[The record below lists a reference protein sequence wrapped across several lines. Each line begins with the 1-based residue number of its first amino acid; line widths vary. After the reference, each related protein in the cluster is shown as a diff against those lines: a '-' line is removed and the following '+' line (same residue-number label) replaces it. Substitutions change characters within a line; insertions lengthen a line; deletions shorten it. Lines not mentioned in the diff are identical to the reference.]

1 MRLVAGLLQVF
12 VLALGVAAAM
22 APSTGQAQETVL
34 ARAFQ
39 GPTFSRIVFDWPAPV
54 AYQAQAGG
62 DLLVIEFERSLT
74 ADLSPITNTLGDIVL
89 DARVEGDGRSVTLL
103 MSAAFQIKTTV
114 NGASVI
120 FDIVTPAATS
130 TAPPRAAAAPPPR
143 QAASPPPAR
152 QAPPRQVAP
161 SVPPSDA
168 SSIRVRAGVHD
179 TYTRVVFDWPTD
191 VAYDVN
197 KSGGTVSVQ
206 FDRQANFG
214 FSRKLSAGEL
224 PRIAS
229 VTGRVGD
236 RGAVVAIDVDE
247 ASRVRHFRNGR
258 SVVVDILGGAPSRV
272 ASARPAPAKTE
283 SKPPKVPAGPVTPVT
298 TSPAPAPTREAS
310 ATGSADAGRADP
322 QQGGTLQV
330 SFLDEEGAI
339 SARFESAAPV
349 AAAFFERA
357 GFVWAVFDQKV
368 ALDLQ
373 PVPQSLSE
381 SIFLVAAVDA
391 EGAAALRM
399 RLRPDLFLSGVSR
412 VGGTWRLDFGLSPTP
427 PAHPVP
433 VRREA
438 GPTGQARVA
447 LPMSDVGHLIEVGD
461 PEVGDAIT
469 VVPSLR
475 AASGVVA
482 ERAFAQFR
490 VLATAQGVAV
500 ERWSD
505 VVTVT
510 ATPSLVEVTA
520 PEGLFLSQDGLQEP
534 SIAAASPATYGH
546 SGEAAAEGHDDDT
559 EDHAADESGGVHDEE
574 GENAALAG
582 IDSLLDYH
590 AWRRG
595 EEDEYREQ
603 IGALNLA
610 LSNAPDS
617 RRAEAQWDL
626 ARFYFAH
633 GLAPE
638 AIGVLRVLAEE
649 NPTIEQDLTYRAVR
663 GASRFLMGRTDEA
676 AEDLLDPAFSADP
689 GVSLW
694 RGAVF
699 AERGDWSAA
708 QQEFAIGAFAIPAVP
723 AKQQA
728 KFKVLAARAALKSED
743 IDTVEA
749 ELTGIEQHP
758 GATPSLISE
767 AKLVVGEARIVSG
780 DPEGG
785 LAILEEVVGER
796 VRPIWAEADIVRTNY
811 LLSEGEID
819 QEQAINRL
827 QRLEHVWRGGRF
839 ELELLQQLKDIHL
852 ESGNYRAGL
861 ETLRAIANTFEGTPE
876 SREAGDEMEAVYR
889 RLYLDGDSEQMGPVA
904 ALGLYFDFRELTPV
918 GSDGDQMVRNLAD
931 RLVSV
936 DLLGRAAEL
945 IDFQVNFRLRGAEK
959 ARVAA
964 KLAAIY
970 LLDRQ
975 PEKALEAL
983 DKSRF
988 RAIPGSLLRERRYLQ
1003 TRALVELQR
1012 FEDAQRLIARD
1023 ETDEANALKA
1033 DIYWST
1039 SDWPRAAE
1047 GFETVLGNRHQSD
1060 SALSRQE
1067 RNQVMQMTVAYAL
1080 ANDKAA
1086 IDSVRARYGSLMA
1099 ATEDA
1104 TGFEVLTSNPDR
1116 ASIGFREVASRIAQI
1131 DTLDS
1136 FMERYRSDLQQDG
1149 VGAIN

>member
-1 MRLVAGLLQVF
+1 MRLVTGLIRAVVLVAGL
-12 VLALGVAAAM
+12 M
-22 APSTGQAQETVL
+22 APLMPVDGHAQETVL

-39 GPTFSRIVFDWPAPV
+39 GPTFARIVFDWPAPV
-54 AYQAQAGG
+54 TYQARAGG
-62 DLLVIEFERSLT
+62 DLLIIEFERALT
-74 ADLSPITNTLGDIVL
+74 ADLAPITNALGDIIL
-89 DARVEGDGRSVTLL
+89 DARVEQDGRSVTLL
-103 MSAAFQIKTTV
+103 MSAAYQIKTTV

-120 FDIVTPAATS
+120 FDIVTPR
-130 TAPPRAAAAPPPR
+130 TASAPTVAPAPPPR
-143 QAASPPPAR
+143 RDPAPAPTRQAAPRPPAT
-152 QAPPRQVAP
+152 ATAP
-161 SVPPSDA
+161 SGDA
-168 SSIRVRAGVHD
+168 PSIRVRAGVHD
-179 TYTRVVFDWPTD
+179 TYTRVVFDWPSD
-191 VAYDVN
+191 VAYDVA
-197 KSGGTVSVQ
+197 KTRGTVSVT
-206 FDRQANFG
+206 FDRPANFRISNRLG
-214 FSRKLSAGEL
+214 SGGLSRIS
-224 PRIAS
+224 S
-229 VTGRVGD
+229 VTGGAGD
-236 RGAVVAIDVDE
+236 GGALVSIGVDDS
-247 ASRVRHFRNGR
+247 SRVRHFRNGR
-258 SVVVDILGGAPSRV
+258 SVVVDILGTAPPRDV
-272 ASARPAPAKTE
+272 AAR
-283 SKPPKVPAGPVTPVT
+283 
-298 TSPAPAPTREAS
+298 SPAPARSERSAPTVPAAPVAPVEARL
-310 ATGSADAGRADP
+310 APAHGEEAAPHGDADADQAAAQP
-322 QQGGTLQV
+322 GGALKVT
-330 SFLDEEGAI
+330 FLDEEGAV
-339 SARFESAAPV
+339 AATFESAAPI

-357 GFVWAVFDQKV
+357 GFIWAVFDQTV
-368 ALDLQ
+368 DVDIQ
-373 PVPQSLSE
+373 PVPQRLAE
-381 SIFLVAAVDA
+381 SVFVAAAVELDA
-391 EGAAALRM
+391 ATAVRM
-399 RLRPDLFLSGVSR
+399 RVRQDLFLSGVTR
-412 VGGTWRLDFGLSPTP
+412 VGGTWRLQFGRSPTP

-447 LPMSDVGHLIEVGD
+447 LPLPDVGRRVDVRD
-461 PEVGDAIT
+461 PEVGDALS

-475 AASGVVA
+475 SATGVAA

-505 VVTVT
+505 EVSV
-510 ATPSLVEVTA
+510 ATQTGLVEITA
-520 PEGLFLSQDGLQEP
+520 PEGLFLSRDGLQEAQV
-534 SIAAASPATYGH
+534 AAAAPVAGGH
-546 SGEAAAEGHDDDT
+546 EDEQASDSHEDGGDAHGEDD
-559 EDHAADESGGVHDEE
+559 GGGAHDEE
-574 GENAALAG
+574 GETAALAG
-582 IDSLLDYH
+582 VDSLLQYH
-590 AWRRG
+590 EWRRG
-595 EEDEYREQ
+595 EDDDYREQ
-603 IGALNLA
+603 IRALNVA
-610 LSNAPDS
+610 LSFAPES
-617 RRAEAQWDL
+617 RRAAAQWDL

-649 NPTIEQDLTYRAVR
+649 NPAIEQDLTYRAVR
-663 GASRFLMGRTDEA
+663 GASRFLMGRTDDA

-728 KFKVLAARAALKSED
+728 KFKILAARAALKSED

-758 GATPSLISE
+758 GVTPALISE
-767 AKLVVGEARIVSG
+767 AKLVVGEARIASG

-785 LAILEEVVGER
+785 LAMLGEVVAER

-839 ELELLQQLKDIHL
+839 ELELLQQLKDMHL
-852 ESGNYRAGL
+852 ESGNYRAAL

-876 SREAGDEMEAVYR
+876 SREAGDEMEAVFS
-889 RLYLDGDSEQMGPVA
+889 RLYLDGDSEQLGPVA

-1023 ETDEANALKA
+1023 QSDEANALRA

-1039 SDWPRAAE
+1039 SDWARAAE

-1060 SALSRQE
+1060 SALSRRE

-1080 ANDKAA
+1080 ANDQAA
-1086 IDSVRARYGSLMA
+1086 IDSVRGRYGALMA

-1104 TGFEVLTSNPDR
+1104 TGFDVLTSNPDR
-1116 ASIGFREVASRIAQI
+1116 ASIGFRQVASRIAQI

>member
-1 MRLVAGLLQVF
+1 MRLVAGLLQVI
-12 VLALGVAAAM
+12 VLAVGMAAAWL
-22 APSTGQAQETVL
+22 PSTGEAQERVL

-54 AYQAQAGG
+54 EYQAQAGG
-62 DLLVIEFERSLT
+62 DLLVIEFDRSLT
-74 ADLSPITNTLGDIVL
+74 ADLSPITDTLGDIVL

-120 FDIVTPAATS
+120 FDIVTPSGTS
-130 TAPPRAAAAPPPR
+130 TAQPRAAPAPPPR
-143 QAASPPPAR
+143 QAASPPPTR
-152 QAPPRQVAP
+152 QATPRQPAP
-161 SVPPSDA
+161 AAPPSEA
-168 SSIRVRAGVHD
+168 PSIRVRAGVHD
-179 TYTRVVFDWPTD
+179 TYTRVVFDWPAD

-197 KSGGTVSVQ
+197 KSGRTVSVQ
-206 FDRQANFG
+206 FDKQANFG
-214 FSRKLSAGEL
+214 FSRRLSSGEL

-229 VTGRVGD
+229 VTGRAGD

-258 SVVVDILGGAPSRV
+258 SVVVDILGGTSSRV
-272 ASARPAPAKTE
+272 AAAPPAPARTE
-283 SKPPKVPAGPVTPVT
+283 RAASRVPAAPVAPVT
-298 TSPAPAPTREAS
+298 TSPAPTPSGEGAEHGEATAEHAPT
-310 ATGSADAGRADP
+310 
-322 QQGGTLQV
+322 QQGGPLVV
-330 SFLDEEGAI
+330 SFLGEEGAI
-339 SARFESAAPV
+339 SATFESAAPI

-357 GFVWAVFDQKV
+357 GFIWAVFDQEA

-373 PVPQSLSE
+373 PVPQDLSE
-381 SIFLVAAVDA
+381 SIFLGAAVDTDRA
-391 EGAAALRM
+391 VALRM
-399 RLRPDLFLSGVSR
+399 RVRPDLFLAGVSR
-412 VGGTWRLDFGLSPTP
+412 VGATWRLDFARSPTP

-438 GPTGQARVA
+438 GPSGQARVT
-447 LPMSDVGHLIEVGD
+447 LPMPEVGHRIEVSD

-475 AASGVVA
+475 PASGVVA

-505 VVTVT
+505 VVAVT
-510 ATPSLVEVTA
+510 AAPNLVEVTA

-534 SIAAASPATYGH
+534 LVANAVSAADDHG
-546 SGEAAAEGHDDDT
+546 GETVADGHDDGAGDR
-559 EDHAADESGGVHDEE
+559 AADEGGGVHDEE
-574 GENAALAG
+574 GETAALAG
-582 IDSLLDYH
+582 IDSLLNYQE
-590 AWRRG
+590 WRRG
-595 EEDEYREQ
+595 EDDGYRDQ
-603 IGALNLA
+603 IAALNVA

-663 GASRFLMGRTDEA
+663 GAARFLMGRTDEA

-728 KFKVLAARAALKSED
+728 KFKVLTARAALKSED
-743 IDTVEA
+743 ISTVEA

-758 GATPSLISE
+758 GATPALISE
-767 AKLVVGEARIVSG
+767 AKLVVGEARIASG
-780 DPEGG
+780 DPDGG
-785 LAILEEVVGER
+785 LAMLAEVVGER

-839 ELELLQQLKDIHL
+839 ELELLQQLKDMHL

-861 ETLRAIANTFEGTPE
+861 ETLRAIANTFEGSPE

-1023 ETDEANALKA
+1023 QSDEANALRA

-1080 ANDKAA
+1080 ANDQAA
-1086 IDSVRARYGSLMA
+1086 IDSVRARYGGLMA